1 MQVRI
6 GPMAPQLTEQ
16 GFDDEKG
23 HLQKDIDAIC
33 RLSVRGIITQAE
45 RDRAEKRLVKRLKPL
60 PS

>member
-1 MQVRI
+1 
-6 GPMAPQLTEQ
+6 MAPQLTEQ